1 MAQLIGIINEISG
14 VFYAKGSDGETR
26 VLKSGDQL
34 FVGETIIGDSANG
47 AQSFITF
54 ALAEGGKEYTVN
66 GNEQLLLD
74 SSILPSQLASDNVV
88 QPEDLEE
95 ALMLDTTYDDASG
108 AQADAAGEE
117 IANAEDI
124 ENLEETAA
132 AGTTEVDALAG
143 RFEDRTGDE
152 IDITTDLRDAT
163 FPAGT
168 DTVIDEGEDL
178 VAENLPPDITVD
190 PGNPTGAD
198 DVVYESGMAVGS
210 DSSSNTEFAYG
221 TFTVSDPDGLADVQS
236 VSINGIT
243 IPIAELGNNNVIQS
257 LYGLGTLTVTSY
269 DSTTGVA
276 EYQYELTSATTDVEG
291 VAETDT
297 FVLTAYDG
305 NVDSA
310 EADIT
315 INIVDDVPSVD
326 VGLLYG
332 GDFQLPVLTT
342 FDENTI
348 GDNSDSGSGAI
359 PFGGLFTL
367 TQNMGAD
374 QGGTPASLN
383 YELSFSNSSTGLTSN
398 GEDITLVNNNGV
410 IEGRTSLSEPIFT
423 ISVDGS
429 GNVTLIQNIK
439 IDHVGEE
446 LDGSSTNND
455 VNTAGLLAGNVIL
468 TATASITDAD
478 GDTATDSETI
488 DISSAVNFID
498 DVPSMSVSG
507 AATVAEDATSAVSG
521 SWDNAN
527 AGADEAASTVVV
539 IGSNEYALGS
549 DINLTEGTLNVAT
562 DGTWT
567 FDPNTGLDQ
576 DSPQSVTFSVKV
588 TDNDGDVASDNHTI
602 TITDGTGPSDA
613 DAITLTTDEADMSAD
628 DTGTLNF
635 TFGSDA
641 FESMAFSTDL
651 TGLIEDTNATESGND
666 VVWTRTS
673 ATEITGTIDGQLAIT
688 LTLTPNLI
696 NGTASV
702 KADIADNFDSI
713 FANNGTNTLTLGSVD
728 VIATDIDGDTAEG
741 TVNVE
746 VVDDVPSMSVSG
758 AATVAEDATSAVSG
772 SWDNANAGADEA
784 ASTVVVIGSNEYAL
798 GSDINLTEG
807 TLNVATDG
815 TWTFDP
821 NTGLDQDSPQS
832 VTFSVKVTD
841 NDGDVASD
849 NHTITIT
856 DGTGPSDADA
866 ITLTTDEADMSAD
879 DTGTLNFTFGSD
891 AFESMAFSTDL
902 TGLIE
907 DTNATESGNDV
918 VWTRTSATEITGTID
933 GQLAITLT
941 LTPNL
946 INGTASVK
954 ADIADNF
961 DSIFANNG
969 TNTLTL
975 GSVDVIATDIDG
987 DTAEGTVNVE
997 VVDDVPSMSVSGA
1010 ATVAEDATSAVSGSW
1025 DNANAGADEAA
1036 STVVVIGS
1044 NEYALGSD
1052 INLTEGTLNVATDGT
1067 WTFDPNTG
1075 LDQDSPQSV
1084 TFSVKVT
1091 DNDGDVASDN
1101 HTITITDGTGPS
1113 DADAITLTTDE
1124 ADMSADDTGT
1134 LNFTFGSDAFESM
1147 AFSTDLTGLIEDTN
1161 ATESGNDV
1169 VWTRT
1174 SATEITGTIDG
1185 QLAITLTLTPNLING
1200 TASVKADIADN
1211 FDSIFANN
1219 GTNTLTLGSVD
1230 VIATDIDGDTAEGTV
1245 NVEVVDDV
1253 PSMSVSGAATV
1264 AEDATSA
1271 VSGSWDNANAG
1282 ADEAA
1287 STVVVIGS
1295 NEYALGSDINLT
1307 EGTLN
1312 VATDGTWTFDPNTG
1326 LDQDSPQSVTFSVK
1340 VTDNDGDVAS
1350 DNHTITI
1357 TDGTGPS
1364 DADAITLTTDE
1375 ADMSADDTGT
1385 LNFTFGSDAFES
1397 MAFSTDLTGL
1407 IEDTNATESGN
1418 DVVWTR
1424 TSATEITGTIDGQL
1438 AITLTLTPNLI
1449 NGTASVKADIADNFD
1464 SIFANNGTNT
1474 LTLGSVDV
1482 IATDI
1487 DGDTAE
1493 GTVNV
1498 EVVDD
1503 VPSMSVS
1510 GAATVAEDATS
1521 AVSGSWDNANAGADE
1536 AASTV
1541 VVIGSN
1547 EYALGS
1553 DINLTEGTLNVAT
1566 DGTWTFDPNTG
1577 LDQDSPQSVTFSVKV
1592 TDNDG
1597 DVASD
1602 NHTITITDG
1611 TGPSDADAITLTTD
1625 EADMSA
1631 DDTGTLNFTFG
1642 SDAFES
1648 MAFSTDLTGLIEDT
1662 NATESGNDVVWTRT
1676 SATEITGTIDGQL
1689 AITLTLT
1696 PNLING
1702 TASVKADIAD
1712 NFDSIFANNGTNTLT
1727 LGSVDVIA
1735 TDIDGDTAEGTVNVE
1750 VVDDVP
1756 SMSVSGAATVAED
1769 ATSAVSGSWDNANAG
1784 ADEAA
1789 STVVVIGSNEYALG
1803 SDINLTE
1810 GTLNVA
1816 TDGTWTF
1823 DPNTGLDQDSPQ
1835 SVTFSVK
1842 VTDNDGDVAS
1852 DNHTITI
1859 TDGTGPSDADAITL
1873 TTDEA
1878 DMSADDTGTLNFTFG
1893 SDAFESMAFSTDLT
1907 GLIEDTNA
1915 TESGNDVVWTRTSA
1929 TEITGTIDG
1938 QLAITLTLTPN
1949 LINGTASVKADIAD
1963 NFDSIFANNGTN
1975 TLTLG
1980 SVDVIATDI
1989 DGDTAEGTVN
1999 VEVVDDVPS
2008 MSVSGAA
2015 TVAEDATSAVS
2026 GSWDNANAGADEAA
2040 STVVVIGSNEYA
2052 LGSDINLTEGTL
2064 NVATDG
2070 TWTFDPNTGLDQDSP
2085 QSVTFSVKVTDNDGD
2100 VASDNH
2106 TITITDGT
2114 GPSDADA
2121 ITLTTDEADMSADD
2135 TGTLNFTFGS
2145 DAFESMAFSTDL
2157 TGLIEDTNATES
2169 GNDVVWTR
2177 TSATE
2182 ITGTIDGQL
2191 AITLTLT
2198 PNLINGTASVKA
2210 DIADNF
2216 DSIFANNGTN
2226 TLTLGSVDVI
2236 ATDIDGDTAE
2246 GTVNVEVVD
2255 DVPSMSVSGAATV
2268 AEDATSAVSGSWD
2281 NANAGADEAA
2291 STVVVIGSNE
2301 YALGSDIN
2309 LTEGTLNVATDGTW
2323 TFDPNTGLDQ
2333 DSPQSVTFSVKV
2345 TDNDGDVASDNHTIT
2360 ITDGTGP
2367 SDADA
2372 ITLTTDEADMSAD
2385 DTGTLNFTFGSD
2397 AFESMAFSTDLT
2409 GLIEDTNA
2417 TESGNDVVWT
2427 RTSATEITGTIDGQL
2442 AITLTL
2448 TPNLINGTASV
2459 KADIADNFD
2468 SIFANNGTNT
2478 LTLGSVDVIATDIDG
2493 DTAEGTVNV
2502 EVVDDVPSMSVSGAA
2517 TVAEDATS
2525 AVSGSWDNAN
2535 AGADE
2540 AASTVVVIGSNEY
2553 ALGSD
2558 INLTE
2563 GTLNVA
2569 TDGTWTFDP
2578 NTGLDQD
2585 SPQSVTF
2592 SVKVT
2597 DNDGDVASDN
2607 HTITITDGTGPSD
2620 ADAITLTTDEADMSA
2635 DDTGTLNFTFG
2646 SDAFESMAFST
2657 DLTGLIEDTNATES
2671 GNDVVWTRTSATEI
2685 TGTIDGQLAITL
2697 TLTPNLINGTASVKA
2712 DIADNFDSIFAN
2724 NGTNT
2729 LTLGS
2734 VDVIATDI
2742 DGDTA
2747 EGTVNVEVVDDVPS
2761 MSVSGAATVAEDA
2774 TSAVSGS
2781 WDNANAGADEAAS
2794 TVVVIGSNE
2803 YALGSDIN
2811 LTEGTLNV
2819 ATDGTWTFD
2828 PNTGLDQDSPQSVTF
2843 SVKVT
2848 DNDGDVASDNHTIT
2862 ITDGTGPS
2870 DADAITLTT
2879 DEADMSADDTGT
2891 LNFTFGSDA
2900 FESMAFSTD
2909 LTGLIEDTN
2918 ATESGNDVVWTRTS
2932 ATEITGTIDGQLAI
2946 TLTLTPNLIN
2956 GTASVKAD
2964 IADNFDSIF
2973 ANNGTNTLTL
2983 GSVDVIATDIDGD
2996 TAEGTVN
3003 VEVVDDV
3010 PTITSVE
3017 SAVLDNDASG
3027 YVDGDSVLSM
3037 GADQPGSADLTGNIS
3052 GWDGTAVTFA
3062 ASTLTSGG
3070 ETVYYFVDPLNT
3082 GVLYG
3087 YTDSA
3092 VTAGEYDSSS
3102 TTQSLIFTL
3111 SYNTNGDYVID
3122 MNGKLDS
3129 STQTFGSTFNETIG
3143 GNQDYLLI
3151 TDAGEIYKPGETVP
3165 ATENVIMSVDS
3176 AGGEVNSSVQG
3187 LASDSQWV
3195 VGTDE
3200 IYFTFTNPV
3209 VSASFSIGIQS
3220 NAASN
3225 EVHWTAYGTDGDGN
3239 LVQESGDTVFLN
3251 GVLQEIPTTLTSIV
3265 SVHLSDNDGGNGFRV
3280 SGSEIVASVVE
3291 DPLNTSFEVAITDED
3306 GDTASSTLD
3315 VQFNPVVEGR
3325 FIVGSSEDDVSG
3337 STDLHT
3343 VPQASVGVLE
3353 GGAGDDVVS
3362 GDPGGTTLVPGST
3375 ANIIFVLDISG
3386 SMTTNISF
3394 GSGWTSRIEAL
3405 KSSVIDSLGDLAA
3418 SGAQAIRVHL
3428 VSFDESASSL
3438 GTYDISTTAGYN
3450 AAVAAINGLSTGGG
3464 TNYEAGLVEA
3474 NNWINSTGTDAP
3486 LADADVNKLVFVSD
3500 GEPNYALNNDGD
3512 PVSTSSWGSDGSTVA
3527 MEHVLG
3533 TYDPYGTHN
3542 DDNESE
3548 ITAIEEVQGS
3558 EQAFTIE
3565 AIGINVSSDNL
3576 VLLSQLEGAGGDA
3589 TNVTSAEEL
3598 TSVIGE
3604 LSGASSIQ
3612 DAVGNDYIEG
3622 GEGNDLIFGDVFN
3635 TDQLAIDEG
3644 LSTPEGSGWLVFQ
3657 QLENGNGTT
3666 TGWDRTNTLQYI
3678 LDNQQ
3683 TVATESGR
3691 EGGNDEI
3698 YGGAGD
3704 DVIFGQEGNDTI
3716 DGGEGVDTIY
3726 GGSGD
3731 DTIVFDPADTIDGGA
3746 GNDTLFISNSMNLD
3760 FSNVDSI
3767 NSSRIDNIETIDL
3780 SGGGSN
3786 VVTNLTVD
3794 DVFDMTAT
3802 DNNINTLKIIG
3813 DGASD
3818 SVKVDTTTEW
3828 TDTNTTTNIDGIN
3841 YNVYDNSGS
3850 VVGDPTV
3857 TLLVQQDIVEE
3868 I

>member
-383 YELSFSNSSTGLTSN
+383 YELSFSNSATGLTSN

-997 VVDDVPSMSVSGA
+997 VVDDVP
-1010 ATVAEDATSAVSGSW
+1010 
-1025 DNANAGADEAA
+1025 
-1036 STVVVIGS
+1036 
-1044 NEYALGSD
+1044 
-1052 INLTEGTLNVATDGT
+1052 
-1067 WTFDPNTG
+1067 
-1075 LDQDSPQSV
+1075 
-1084 TFSVKVT
+1084 
-1091 DNDGDVASDN
+1091 
-1101 HTITITDGTGPS
+1101 
-1113 DADAITLTTDE
+1113 
-1124 ADMSADDTGT
+1124 
-1134 LNFTFGSDAFESM
+1134 
-1147 AFSTDLTGLIEDTN
+1147 
-1161 ATESGNDV
+1161 
-1169 VWTRT
+1169 
-1174 SATEITGTIDG
+1174 
-1185 QLAITLTLTPNLING
+1185 
-1200 TASVKADIADN
+1200 
-1211 FDSIFANN
+1211 
-1219 GTNTLTLGSVD
+1219 
-1230 VIATDIDGDTAEGTV
+1230 
-1245 NVEVVDDV
+1245 
-1253 PSMSVSGAATV
+1253 
-1264 AEDATSA
+1264 
-1271 VSGSWDNANAG
+1271 
-1282 ADEAA
+1282 
-1287 STVVVIGS
+1287 
-1295 NEYALGSDINLT
+1295 
-1307 EGTLN
+1307 
-1312 VATDGTWTFDPNTG
+1312 
-1326 LDQDSPQSVTFSVK
+1326 
-1340 VTDNDGDVAS
+1340 
-1350 DNHTITI
+1350 
-1357 TDGTGPS
+1357 
-1364 DADAITLTTDE
+1364 
-1375 ADMSADDTGT
+1375 
-1385 LNFTFGSDAFES
+1385 
-1397 MAFSTDLTGL
+1397 
-1407 IEDTNATESGN
+1407 
-1418 DVVWTR
+1418 
-1424 TSATEITGTIDGQL
+1424 
-1438 AITLTLTPNLI
+1438 
-1449 NGTASVKADIADNFD
+1449 
-1464 SIFANNGTNT
+1464 
-1474 LTLGSVDV
+1474 
-1482 IATDI
+1482 
-1487 DGDTAE
+1487 
-1493 GTVNV
+1493 
-1498 EVVDD
+1498 
-1503 VPSMSVS
+1503 
-1510 GAATVAEDATS
+1510 
-1521 AVSGSWDNANAGADE
+1521 
-1536 AASTV
+1536 
-1541 VVIGSN
+1541 
-1547 EYALGS
+1547 
-1553 DINLTEGTLNVAT
+1553 
-1566 DGTWTFDPNTG
+1566 
-1577 LDQDSPQSVTFSVKV
+1577 
-1592 TDNDG
+1592 
-1597 DVASD
+1597 
-1602 NHTITITDG
+1602 
-1611 TGPSDADAITLTTD
+1611 
-1625 EADMSA
+1625 
-1631 DDTGTLNFTFG
+1631 
-1642 SDAFES
+1642 
-1648 MAFSTDLTGLIEDT
+1648 
-1662 NATESGNDVVWTRT
+1662 
-1676 SATEITGTIDGQL
+1676 
-1689 AITLTLT
+1689 
-1696 PNLING
+1696 
-1702 TASVKADIAD
+1702 
-1712 NFDSIFANNGTNTLT
+1712 
-1727 LGSVDVIA
+1727 
-1735 TDIDGDTAEGTVNVE
+1735 
-1750 VVDDVP
+1750 
-1756 SMSVSGAATVAED
+1756 
-1769 ATSAVSGSWDNANAG
+1769 
-1784 ADEAA
+1784 
-1789 STVVVIGSNEYALG
+1789 
-1803 SDINLTE
+1803 
-1810 GTLNVA
+1810 
-1816 TDGTWTF
+1816 
-1823 DPNTGLDQDSPQ
+1823 
-1835 SVTFSVK
+1835 
-1842 VTDNDGDVAS
+1842 
-1852 DNHTITI
+1852 
-1859 TDGTGPSDADAITL
+1859 
-1873 TTDEA
+1873 
-1878 DMSADDTGTLNFTFG
+1878 
-1893 SDAFESMAFSTDLT
+1893 
-1907 GLIEDTNA
+1907 
-1915 TESGNDVVWTRTSA
+1915 
-1929 TEITGTIDG
+1929 
-1938 QLAITLTLTPN
+1938 
-1949 LINGTASVKADIAD
+1949 
-1963 NFDSIFANNGTN
+1963 
-1975 TLTLG
+1975 
-1980 SVDVIATDI
+1980 
-1989 DGDTAEGTVN
+1989 
-1999 VEVVDDVPS
+1999 
-2008 MSVSGAA
+2008 
-2015 TVAEDATSAVS
+2015 
-2026 GSWDNANAGADEAA
+2026 
-2040 STVVVIGSNEYA
+2040 
-2052 LGSDINLTEGTL
+2052 
-2064 NVATDG
+2064 
-2070 TWTFDPNTGLDQDSP
+2070 
-2085 QSVTFSVKVTDNDGD
+2085 
-2100 VASDNH
+2100 
-2106 TITITDGT
+2106 
-2114 GPSDADA
+2114 
-2121 ITLTTDEADMSADD
+2121 
-2135 TGTLNFTFGS
+2135 
-2145 DAFESMAFSTDL
+2145 
-2157 TGLIEDTNATES
+2157 
-2169 GNDVVWTR
+2169 
-2177 TSATE
+2177 
-2182 ITGTIDGQL
+2182 
-2191 AITLTLT
+2191 
-2198 PNLINGTASVKA
+2198 
-2210 DIADNF
+2210 
-2216 DSIFANNGTN
+2216 
-2226 TLTLGSVDVI
+2226 
-2236 ATDIDGDTAE
+2236 
-2246 GTVNVEVVD
+2246 
-2255 DVPSMSVSGAATV
+2255 
-2268 AEDATSAVSGSWD
+2268 
-2281 NANAGADEAA
+2281 
-2291 STVVVIGSNE
+2291 
-2301 YALGSDIN
+2301 
-2309 LTEGTLNVATDGTW
+2309 
-2323 TFDPNTGLDQ
+2323 
-2333 DSPQSVTFSVKV
+2333 
-2345 TDNDGDVASDNHTIT
+2345 
-2360 ITDGTGP
+2360 
-2367 SDADA
+2367 
-2372 ITLTTDEADMSAD
+2372 
-2385 DTGTLNFTFGSD
+2385 
-2397 AFESMAFSTDLT
+2397 
-2409 GLIEDTNA
+2409 
-2417 TESGNDVVWT
+2417 
-2427 RTSATEITGTIDGQL
+2427 
-2442 AITLTL
+2442 
-2448 TPNLINGTASV
+2448 
-2459 KADIADNFD
+2459 
-2468 SIFANNGTNT
+2468 
-2478 LTLGSVDVIATDIDG
+2478 
-2493 DTAEGTVNV
+2493 
-2502 EVVDDVPSMSVSGAA
+2502 
-2517 TVAEDATS
+2517 
-2525 AVSGSWDNAN
+2525 
-2535 AGADE
+2535 
-2540 AASTVVVIGSNEY
+2540 
-2553 ALGSD
+2553 
-2558 INLTE
+2558 
-2563 GTLNVA
+2563 
-2569 TDGTWTFDP
+2569 
-2578 NTGLDQD
+2578 
-2585 SPQSVTF
+2585 
-2592 SVKVT
+2592 
-2597 DNDGDVASDN
+2597 
-2607 HTITITDGTGPSD
+2607 
-2620 ADAITLTTDEADMSA
+2620 
-2635 DDTGTLNFTFG
+2635 
-2646 SDAFESMAFST
+2646 
-2657 DLTGLIEDTNATES
+2657 
-2671 GNDVVWTRTSATEI
+2671 
-2685 TGTIDGQLAITL
+2685 
-2697 TLTPNLINGTASVKA
+2697 
-2712 DIADNFDSIFAN
+2712 
-2724 NGTNT
+2724 
-2729 LTLGS
+2729 
-2734 VDVIATDI
+2734 
-2742 DGDTA
+2742 
-2747 EGTVNVEVVDDVPS
+2747 
-2761 MSVSGAATVAEDA
+2761 
-2774 TSAVSGS
+2774 
-2781 WDNANAGADEAAS
+2781 
-2794 TVVVIGSNE
+2794 
-2803 YALGSDIN
+2803 
-2811 LTEGTLNV
+2811 
-2819 ATDGTWTFD
+2819 
-2828 PNTGLDQDSPQSVTF
+2828 
-2843 SVKVT
+2843 
-2848 DNDGDVASDNHTIT
+2848 
-2862 ITDGTGPS
+2862 
-2870 DADAITLTT
+2870 
-2879 DEADMSADDTGT
+2879 
-2891 LNFTFGSDA
+2891 
-2900 FESMAFSTD
+2900 
-2909 LTGLIEDTN
+2909 
-2918 ATESGNDVVWTRTS
+2918 
-2932 ATEITGTIDGQLAI
+2932 
-2946 TLTLTPNLIN
+2946 
-2956 GTASVKAD
+2956 
-2964 IADNFDSIF
+2964 
-2973 ANNGTNTLTL
+2973 
-2983 GSVDVIATDIDGD
+2983 
-2996 TAEGTVN
+2996 
-3003 VEVVDDV
+3003 
-3010 PTITSVE
+3010 TITSVE
-3017 SAVLDNDASG
+3017 SAVLDNEASG
-3027 YVDGDSVLSM
+3027 YTDGGSVLSI
-3037 GADQPGSADLTGNIS
+3037 GADQPGSADLTGNID

-3151 TDAGEIYKPGETVP
+3151 TDTGEIYKPGETVP

-3239 LVQESGDTVFLN
+3239 LVQESGDTVFSN

-3343 VPQASVGVLE
+3343 VPQASIGTLE

-3375 ANIIFVLDISG
+3375 ANIVFVLDTSG
-3386 SMTTNISF
+3386 SMGSENIQFGNGTT
-3394 GSGWTSRIEAL
+3394 TRIEAL
-3405 KSSVIDSLGDLAA
+3405 KSSVIDSLNDLAA
-3418 SGAQAIRVHL
+3418 SGADGIRVHL
-3428 VSFDESASSL
+3428 VEFNSDGDSL
-3438 GTYDISTTAGYN
+3438 GTYDLSTASGL
-3450 AAVAAINGLSTGGG
+3450 AAAISAINALNANGG

-3474 NNWINSTGTDAP
+3474 NNWITSTGADAP
-3486 LADADVNKLVFVSD
+3486 FVDADVNKVVFVSD
-3500 GEPNYALNNDGD
+3500 GEPNYALNNDGN
-3512 PVSTSSWGSDGSTVA
+3512 PVDTSTWTNDGSELA
-3527 MEHVLG
+3527 MKHVLG
-3533 TYDPYGTHN
+3533 TEDST
-3542 DDNESE
+3542 NEVT
-3548 ITAIEEVQGS
+3548 IIENNGFE
-3558 EQAFTIE
+3558 IE
-3565 AIGINVSSDNL
+3565 AIGINVTSDNL
-3576 VLLSQLEGAGGDA
+3576 ALLSQLEGVGGDA

-3604 LSGASSIQ
+3604 LSGSSTIQ
-3612 DAVGNDYIEG
+3612 DAVADDYIEG

-3635 TDQLAIDEG
+3635 TDQLAEDQG

-3666 TGWDRTNTLQYI
+3666 TDWDRTDTLQYI

-3683 TVATESGR
+3683 ALAEESGR
-3691 EGGNDEI
+3691 SGGNDEI

-3704 DVIFGQEGNDTI
+3704 DVIFGQEGADSI
-3716 DGGEGVDTIY
+3716 DGGEGSDTIY

-3760 FSNVDSI
+3760 FSNVNSI
-3767 NSSRIDNIETIDL
+3767 DSSRIDNIETIDL